1 MKMQTFQKNYQNK
14 INFFN
19 SRNIKSLLLTIN
31 ESEEVKAAIEFEI
44 FIEVSTIIKLNQKDI
59 PEIEELFSCLFGYCN
74 SFKKETI
81 DYKDG
86 FRCKIYGVVK
96 QQYLEKFVNNF
107 ELKIIEIL
115 NNIINFKS
123 SIPDFDNR
131 MRQLG
136 F

>member
-1 MKMQTFQKNYQNK
+1 LD
-14 INFFN
+14 I
-19 SRNIKSLLLTIN
+19 
-31 ESEEVKAAIEFEI
+31 SECKEVKASFEFEI
-44 FIEVSTIIKLNQKDI
+44 FIEVSTIIKLNEKDI

-74 SFKKETI
+74 YFKKEII
-81 DYKDG
+81 DLRYG
-86 FRCKIYGVVK
+86 FKCKIYGIVN
-96 QQYLEKFVNNF
+96 QNYLEKFVNNF
-107 ELKIIEIL
+107 ELKIIQIL